1 MLAVSAVSQS
11 DTDPLSGLEIGDRPA
26 PTPRDGW
33 VLVRVKAA
41 ALNHHDL
48 WSLRGVG
55 LRADRLPMTLGSDA
69 AGIDENGNEVV
80 VHAVIA
86 DAETYPDE
94 TVDPNRT
101 IFSERHQ
108 GTLAEQVLVPARNL
122 VPKPAGLTFAE
133 AACLPSAWLTAY
145 RMLFT
150 KAKVTAGQTVLV
162 QGAGG
167 GVSTAAMLLAKA
179 AGATV
184 IVTSRDASKREQALA
199 LGVDAAIPTGE
210 RLSERVDTVIET
222 VGAATWAHSMKSL
235 KPGGTLVVSGATSGF
250 NPPAELNRV
259 YFLQLSI
266 LGSTMG
272 TRDELGEL
280 VAFCA
285 RTGTKPLVDSVR
297 PLSDAREAFE
307 RLERGDTFGKL
318 ILTV

>member
-1 MLAVSAVSQS
+1 VLAVSAVSQS
-11 DTDPLSGLEIGDRPA
+11 DTDPLAGLAIGERPA
-26 PTPRDGW
+26 PPPQDGW
-33 VLVRVKAA
+33 VRIYVRAA
-41 ALNHHDL
+41 ALNHHDI

-55 LRADRLPMTLGSDA
+55 LPADRLPMTLGTDA
-69 AGIDENGNEVV
+69 AGIDEDGNEVV
-80 VHAVIA
+80 VHSVIA

-94 TVDPNRT
+94 TVDPKRT
-101 IFSERHQ
+101 LLSELHQ
-108 GTLAEQVLVPARNL
+108 GTLAEQVLVPARNV

-133 AACLPSAWLTAY
+133 AACLPTAWLTAY

-150 KAKVTAGQTVLV
+150 KGRVTAGQTVLV

-199 LGVDAAIPTGE
+199 LGIDAAIPTGE
-210 RLSERVDTVIET
+210 RLPNRVDVVIET
-222 VGAATWAHSMKSL
+222 VGAATWPHSMKSL

-250 NPPAELNRV
+250 NPPAELNRI

-297 PLSDAREAFE
+297 PLSEARDAFE

>member
-1 MLAVSAVSQS
+1 VLAVSVVSQS
-11 DTDPLSGLEIGDRPA
+11 DTDPLSGLEIGDRPP

-33 VLVRVKAA
+33 VRISVKAA
-41 ALNHHDL
+41 ALNHHDI

-55 LRADRLPMTLGSDA
+55 LPADRLPMTLGTDA
-69 AGIDENGNEVV
+69 AGIDEGGNEVV
-80 VHAVIA
+80 VHSVIA
-86 DAETYPDE
+86 DARTYPDE
-94 TVDPNRT
+94 TVDPKRT
-101 IFSERHQ
+101 LLSELHQ
-108 GTLAEQVLVPARNL
+108 GTLAEEVLVPARNV

-133 AACLPSAWLTAY
+133 AACLPTAWLTAY

-150 KAKVTAGQTVLV
+150 KGRVTAGQTVLV

-184 IVTSRDASKREQALA
+184 IVTSRDAGKREQALA
-199 LGVDAAIPTGE
+199 LGIDAAVPTGE
-210 RLSERVDTVIET
+210 RLPDRVDVVIET
-222 VGAATWAHSMKSL
+222 VGAATWPHSMKAL

-250 NPPAELNRV
+250 NPPAELNRI

-297 PLSDAREAFE
+297 PLSDARDAFE
-307 RLERGDTFGKL
+307 RLERGNTFGKL
-318 ILTV
+318 ILTI